1 VASPCKY
8 GTGWRTDGIRFDFLW
23 PLGKNSI
30 DIRAG
35 TRERNRQACV
45 LRIQG
50 ANHSIILPGDIG
62 VDEERT
68 LVDRGLGH
76 TDLVV
81 AAHHG
86 SRHSSAEEFVAAS
99 EANYVIAQAGRWN
112 RYGHRAEIVR
122 RRWETYGAQ
131 FLDTSIDGAI

>member
-1 VASPCKY
+1 
-8 GTGWRTDGIRFDFLW
+8 
-23 PLGKNSI
+23 
-30 DIRAG
+30 
-35 TRERNRQACV
+35 
-45 LRIQG
+45 
-50 ANHSIILPGDIG
+50 
-62 VDEERT
+62 
-68 LVDRGLGH
+68 LGH

-112 RYGHRAEIVR
+112 RYGHPAEIVR

-131 FLDTSIDGAI
+131 FLDTSIDGAIFARSRNAVLTVETERERRPRYWSTPSCVPCADEG